1 MTLISDT
8 FHTNVLMIQPN
19 RISFHFPV
27 FIILIVAGL
36 LTSCATRKPT
46 TNISGSWKDPQGK
59 TYGNF
64 LIAVLAKNL
73 PARSSIEGDISRDL
87 KREKVK
93 ASKSLDIL
101 GHNEKLETPE
111 QKRAAVD
118 KIKTMDYDAIMV
130 VTLLKKT
137 EESRYVAGTS
147 SYTPANIGVGTGYYN
162 PVTNESTSGGS
173 YGPFGV
179 YYIEGSSTFNS
190 PGYYEKDQ
198 IYFVQSNLYD
208 AKTEK
213 LVWSAQSDT
222 FYSGDLA
229 TASNDFAYVMVQ
241 ELKKANLIYSVKK

>member
-1 MTLISDT
+1 MA
-8 FHTNVLMIQPN
+8 FA
-19 RISFHFPV
+19 
-27 FIILIVAGL
+27 IVIAL
-36 LTSCATRKPT
+36 LNSCATRRPT
-46 TNISGSWKDPQGK
+46 TNITGSWKEPAGK
-59 TYGNF
+59 AYQNF
-64 LIAVLAKNL
+64 LVAVLAKNL
-73 PARSSIEGDISRDL
+73 PARSSIEGDMVRDL

-101 GHNEKLETPE
+101 GHDEKLDTPE

-118 KIKTMDYDAIMV
+118 KIKTMDYDAIIV

-137 EESRYVAGTS
+137 EESRYVPGTT

-173 YGPFGV
+173 YGPFGI
-179 YYIEGSSTFNS
+179 YYMDASSAYNT

-198 IYFVQSNLYD
+198 IYFVQSNMYD
-208 AKTEK
+208 ARTEK

-229 TASNDFAYVMVQ
+229 TASNDFAHVMVQ
-241 ELKKANLIYSVKK
+241 DLKNSNLIFRKEK

>member
-1 MTLISDT
+1 MTL
-8 FHTNVLMIQPN
+8 LN
-19 RISFHFPV
+19 RIPTTHSL
-27 FIILIVAGL
+27 FIMLVVVGIVN
-36 LTSCATRKPT
+36 SCATRKPT
-46 TNISGSWKDPQGK
+46 TNISGSWKDPEGK
-59 TYGNF
+59 TYQNF
-64 LIAVLAKNL
+64 LVAVLAKNL
-73 PARSSIEGDISRDL
+73 PARSSIEGDMARDL

-93 ASKSLDIL
+93 ASKSLDIF
-101 GHNEKLETPE
+101 GHNEKLETKE

-118 KIKTMDYDAIMV
+118 KIKTMDYDAIIV

-137 EESRYVAGTS
+137 EESRYVPGKS

-162 PVTNESTSGGS
+162 PVTNESSSGGS
-173 YGPFGV
+173 YGAFGV
-179 YYIEGSSTFNS
+179 YYMDASSAFNT

-222 FYSGDLA
+222 FFSGDLA

-241 ELKKANLIYSVKK
+241 ELKKANLIYKKEK